1 MEKVVLIVHGSP
13 IESANQ
19 FNELVS
25 NLIEVLKIS
34 RDDLA
39 ISFLKYGKPTPYEAV
54 DFFVKDGA
62 KRIIIHPFF
71 LTQGGHI
78 SKDIPEIVEQLKKA
92 YRDVEFICTKPLG
105 MSNRLALVIKDLI
118 EQAKAQPR

>member
-13 IESANQ
+13 VESANQ
-19 FNELVS
+19 FDELVS
-25 NLIEVLKIS
+25 NLIEVLEIT

-54 DFFVKDGA
+54 DFFVKNGA

-78 SKDIPEIVEQLKKA
+78 LKDIPEIVEQLKKA
-92 YRDVEFICTKPLG
+92 YREVEFICTKPLG
-105 MSNRLALVIKDLI
+105 MSNRLAFVIKDLI
-118 EQAKAQPR
+118 EQAKGQPR